1 MKAPIQSLP
10 KPFPEALQ
18 KDCLHGFGLP
28 SFHWYV
34 HLHLPPWLNLPSSL
48 CPVQGPYGGL
58 TSPHLPTHHL
68 LRYTGPFAAFLWPSI
83 NAAAHFPGLHTPK
96 LSSLLPRATGQKQN
110 LSPFSNTQS
119 LPSSPPWSRWALK
132 ALGFSQPSS
141 PPPVVLF
148 SPAGPLSTDVSIS
161 TGRPP
166 TRSWL
171 LSFPC
176 SCLSNPWFWA
186 IPLCPHPYPW
196 QLPPVLLIPNT
207 V

>member
-58 TSPHLPTHHL
+58 TSPHLPAHHL

-83 NAAAHFPGLHTPK
+83 NAAAHLQGLHIPK

-110 LSPFSNTQS
+110 LSPFSNTPS
-119 LPSSPPWSRWALK
+119 LPSSPMVP
-132 ALGFSQPSS
+132 LGSQGLRVLSAQLPSS
-141 PPPVVLF
+141 SSAFLP
-148 SPAGPLSTDVSIS
+148 
-161 TGRPP
+161 
-166 TRSWL
+166 SWAPEHRC
-171 LSFPC
+171 F
-176 SCLSNPWFWA
+176 
-186 IPLCPHPYPW
+186 H
-196 QLPPVLLIPNT
+196 
-207 V
+207 